1 MSSDMQSSDGQCDD
15 RVFVALDLPSVEE
28 ARAMVERLGTSVGS
42 YKIGL
47 QLLPIGG
54 VGLGR
59 ELMRAGKNVFFD
71 FKFHDIDATVE
82 KATRSVA
89 GLAGE
94 ASTLLTVHARPDV
107 MRAAVRGKADSALKV
122 LGVTVLTSLDK
133 QALED
138 IGYNDNAEALVMR
151 RVRQAL
157 DAGMDGVVASPL
169 EAGAIRAIVPDD
181 FLVVTPGV
189 RPVGADA
196 GDQKRIATPA
206 AALSSGASHLVI
218 GRPITQA
225 TDPQASARAIMAE
238 IAGVDFRLA

>member
-1 MSSDMQSSDGQCDD
+1 MIPTDE
-15 RVFVALDLPSVEE
+15 RVFVALDLPTVEAAE
-28 ARAMVERLGTSVGS
+28 AMVETLGDSVAS

-54 VGLGR
+54 VALGR
-59 ELMRAGKNVFFD
+59 KLRAAGKNVFLD

-82 KATRSVA
+82 KATRSVV
-89 GLAGE
+89 GLDAQ
-94 ASTLLTVHARPDV
+94 LLTVHARPDV
-107 MRAAVRGKADSALKV
+107 MRAAVRGRGESGLKI

-138 IGYNDNAEALVMR
+138 IGYNDNAEDLVMR

-157 DAGMDGVVASPL
+157 EAGVDGVVASPL
-169 EAGAIRAIVPDD
+169 EAAAIRAAVPDS

-189 RPVGADA
+189 RPAGSDA

-206 AALSSGASHLVI
+206 AALASGASHLVV

-225 TDPQASARAIMAE
+225 DDPAAAAQAIMAE
-238 IAGVDFRLA
+238 IAGIDFRQA

>member
-1 MSSDMQSSDGQCDD
+1 MIQSDE

-28 ARAMVERLGTSVGS
+28 ARAMTERLGDTVKS

-54 VGLGR
+54 VELGR
-59 ELMRAGKNVFFD
+59 ELRALGKNVFFD

-89 GLAGE
+89 DLDAQ
-94 ASTLLTVHARPDV
+94 LLTVHARPDV
-107 MRAAVRGKADSALKV
+107 MRAAVRGKGGSSLKI

-157 DAGMDGVVASPL
+157 EAGVDGVVSSPL
-169 EAGAIRAIVPDD
+169 EAASIRAAVPDS

-189 RPVGADA
+189 RPLGADA
-196 GDQKRIATPA
+196 GDQKRVATPS
-206 AALSSGASHLVI
+206 AALGAGASHLVI

-225 TDPQASARAIMAE
+225 PDPAEAARAIMAE
-238 IAGVDFRLA
+238 IAGVDFRRA

>member
-1 MSSDMQSSDGQCDD
+1 MVPTDE
-15 RVFVALDLPSVEE
+15 RVFVALDLPTVEE
-28 ARAMVERLGTSVGS
+28 AEALVEQLGDSVAS

-54 VGLGR
+54 VELGR
-59 ELMRAGKNVFFD
+59 KLRALGKNVFLD

-89 GLAGE
+89 GLDAQ
-94 ASTLLTVHARPDV
+94 LLTVHARPDV
-107 MRAAVRGKADSALKV
+107 MRAAVKGRGQSSLKI

-138 IGYNDNAEALVMR
+138 IGYNDNAEDLVMR

-157 DAGMDGVVASPL
+157 EAGVDGVVASPL
-169 EAGAIRAIVPDD
+169 EAAAIRSVVPDS

-189 RPVGADA
+189 RPVGADV
-196 GDQKRIATPA
+196 GDQKRIATPS
-206 AALSSGASHLVI
+206 AALASGASHLVV

-225 TDPQASARAIMAE
+225 DDPVKAAQAIMSE
-238 IAGVDFRLA
+238 ISGVDFREV

>member
-1 MSSDMQSSDGQCDD
+1 MMSDA
-15 RVFVALDLPSVEE
+15 RIFVALDLPSVED
-28 ARAMVERLGTSVGS
+28 ARAMVERLGDAVQS

-54 VGLGR
+54 VELGR
-59 ELMRAGKNVFFD
+59 ELRAHGKNIFFD

-89 GLAGE
+89 GLDAQ
-94 ASTLLTVHARPDV
+94 LLTVHARPDV
-107 MRAAVRGKADSALKV
+107 MRAAVRGKGDSALKI

-151 RVRQAL
+151 RVRQAME
-157 DAGMDGVVASPL
+157 AGVDGVVASPL
-169 EAGAIRAIVPDD
+169 EAASIRAAVPES

-189 RPVGADA
+189 RPAGADA
-196 GDQKRIATPA
+196 GDQKRVATPA

-225 TDPQASARAIMAE
+225 ADPRAAAE
-238 IAGVDFRLA
+238 AIVAETRGVDFRR

>member
-1 MSSDMQSSDGQCDD
+1 MVDAANRVPTDE

-28 ARAMVERLGTSVGS
+28 AHAMVRVLGDSVAS

-54 VGLGR
+54 VELGR
-59 ELMRAGKNVFFD
+59 KLRDAGKNVFLD

-82 KATRSVA
+82 KATRSIV
-89 GLAGE
+89 GLDAQ
-94 ASTLLTVHARPDV
+94 LLTVHARPDV
-107 MRAAVRGKADSALKV
+107 MAAAVRGKGDSGLKI

-138 IGYNDNAEALVMR
+138 IGYNDNAEDLVMR
-151 RVRQAL
+151 RVRQAQ
-157 DAGMDGVVASPL
+157 DAGVDGVVASPL
-169 EAGAIRAIVPDD
+169 EAAAIRAAVPDG

-189 RPVGADA
+189 RPIGADA

-206 AALSSGASHLVI
+206 AALRSGASHLVI

-225 TDPQASARAIMAE
+225 SDPAAAARAIMAE
-238 IAGVDFRLA
+238 IDGVDFRQR

>member
-1 MSSDMQSSDGQCDD
+1 MTDE

-28 ARAMVERLGTSVGS
+28 ARVMVERLGESVAS

-54 VGLGR
+54 VELGR
-59 ELMRAGKNVFFD
+59 ELRAMGKNVFLD

-82 KATRSVA
+82 KATASVA
-89 GLAGE
+89 GLDAQ
-94 ASTLLTVHARPDV
+94 LLTVHARPDV
-107 MRAAVRGKADSALKV
+107 MRAAVRGKGSSSLKI

-133 QALED
+133 KALED
-138 IGYNDNAEALVMR
+138 IGYNDNAENLVMR

-169 EAGAIRAIVPDD
+169 EAASIRAAVPDS

-189 RPVGADA
+189 RPTGAAA
-196 GDQKRIATPA
+196 GDQKRIATPS
-206 AALSSGASHLVI
+206 AALKSGATHLVI

-225 TDPQASARAIMAE
+225 DDPAAAARAIMAE
-238 IAGVDFRLA
+238 IDGTDFRRS

>member
-1 MSSDMQSSDGQCDD
+1 MSDA
-15 RVFVALDLPSVEE
+15 RVFVALDLPRVED
-28 ARAMVERLGTSVGS
+28 ARAVVDRLGDAVAS

-54 VGLGR
+54 VELGR
-59 ELMRAGKNVFFD
+59 ELRAMGKNVFFD

-82 KATRSVA
+82 KATASVA
-89 GLAGE
+89 GLDAQ
-94 ASTLLTVHARPDV
+94 LLTVHARPDV
-107 MRAAVRGKADSALKV
+107 MRAAVRGKGASPLKI

-157 DAGMDGVVASPL
+157 DAGVDGVVASPL
-169 EAGAIRAIVPDD
+169 EAASIRAVVPDS

-189 RPVGADA
+189 RPAGADA
-196 GDQKRIATPA
+196 GDQKRVATPA
-206 AALSSGASHLVI
+206 AALSSGATHLVI
-218 GRPITQA
+218 GRPVTQA
-225 TDPQASARAIMAE
+225 PDPRVAADAIMDE
-238 IAGVDFRLA
+238 IRGVDFRA

>member
-1 MSSDMQSSDGQCDD
+1 MSALTADA
-15 RVFVALDLPSVEE
+15 RVFVALDLPSVDA
-28 ARAMVERLGTSVGS
+28 ARAMVETLGETVQS

-54 VGLGR
+54 VELGR
-59 ELMRAGKNVFFD
+59 ELRALGKNVFFD

-82 KATRSVA
+82 KATASVA
-89 GLAGE
+89 GLDAQ
-94 ASTLLTVHARPDV
+94 LLTVHARPDV
-107 MRAAVRGKADSALKV
+107 MRAAVRGKGGSSLKI

-157 DAGMDGVVASPL
+157 ESGVDGVVASPL
-169 EAGAIRAIVPDD
+169 EAASIRAVVPES

-189 RPVGADA
+189 RPAGADA

-206 AALSSGASHLVI
+206 TALRSGASHLVI

-225 TDPQASARAIMAE
+225 EDPREAAKAIMAQIE
-238 IAGVDFRLA
+238 GVDFRK

>member
-1 MSSDMQSSDGQCDD
+1 MVPTDE
-15 RVFVALDLPSVEE
+15 RVFVALDLPTVDE
-28 ARAMVERLGTSVGS
+28 AEALVDRLGDSVAS

-54 VGLGR
+54 VELGR
-59 ELMRAGKNVFFD
+59 KLRDMGKNVFLD

-82 KATRSVA
+82 KATCSVA
-89 GLAGE
+89 SLDAQ
-94 ASTLLTVHARPDV
+94 LLTVHARPDV
-107 MRAAVRGKADSALKV
+107 MRAAVKGRGQSSLKI

-138 IGYNDNAEALVMR
+138 IGYNDNAEDLVMR

-157 DAGMDGVVASPL
+157 DAGVDGVVASPL
-169 EAGAIRAIVPDD
+169 EAAAIRSAVPDS

-189 RPVGADA
+189 RPVGADV

-206 AALSSGASHLVI
+206 AALASGASHLVV

-225 TDPQASARAIMAE
+225 DDPVAAAQAIMDE
-238 IAGVDFRLA
+238 ISGIDFRQV

>member
-1 MSSDMQSSDGQCDD
+1 MTASTKAGRTDE
-15 RVFVALDLPSVEE
+15 RVFVALDLPSVDA
-28 ARAMVERLGTSVGS
+28 ARKMVDRLGDSVAS

-54 VGLGR
+54 VELGR
-59 ELMRAGKNVFFD
+59 ELRALGKNVFLD

-82 KATRSVA
+82 KATASVA
-89 GLAGE
+89 GLDAQ
-94 ASTLLTVHARPDV
+94 LLTVHARPDV
-107 MRAAVRGKADSALKV
+107 MRAAVRGKGSSNLHI

-138 IGYNDNAEALVMR
+138 IGYNDNAEDLVMR

-157 DAGMDGVVASPL
+157 DAGVDGVVASPL
-169 EAGAIRAIVPDD
+169 EAASIRSVVPDS

-189 RPVGADA
+189 RPTGTDA
-196 GDQKRIATPA
+196 GDQKRIATPS
-206 AALSSGASHLVI
+206 AALAAGASHLVI

-225 TDPQASARAIMAE
+225 ADPAQAARAIMDE
-238 IAGVDFRLA
+238 IAGVDFRGR

>member
-1 MSSDMQSSDGQCDD
+1 MAVDSILTDE
-15 RVFVALDLPSVEE
+15 RVFVALDLPSVDE
-28 ARAMVERLGTSVGS
+28 ARAMVDQLGDAVAS

-54 VGLGR
+54 VELGR
-59 ELMRAGKNVFFD
+59 ELRAQGKNVFLD
-71 FKFHDIDATVE
+71 FKFHDIDATVQ
-82 KATRSVA
+82 KATASVA
-89 GLAGE
+89 GLDAQ
-94 ASTLLTVHARPDV
+94 LLTVHARPDV
-107 MRAAVRGKADSALKV
+107 MRAAVRGKGGSNLKI

-138 IGYNDNAEALVMR
+138 IGYNDNAEDLVMR

-157 DAGMDGVVASPL
+157 DAGVDGVVASPL
-169 EAGAIRAIVPDD
+169 EAASIRAIVPDS

-189 RPVGADA
+189 RPLGSDA

-206 AALSSGASHLVI
+206 TALRSGASHLVV

-225 TDPQASARAIMAE
+225 DNPVTAAQAIMAD
-238 IAGVDFRLA
+238 IAGIDFRQD